1 VSFYVIGLGGIAE
14 ALVRYLGLFLY
25 AKNRGSVLCLIDG
38 DQFELENRDKGRM
51 AFAEIGYKAHVR
63 EKEMAD
69 LLGDRVSFRGL
80 PLYVTRKNIEDLIPP
95 DEPAIILLCVD
106 NHGTRRLVS
115 EYCQRRTQGLTLLI
129 SGGNSAVEEDGG
141 HFGNVLVHLRQD
153 DRDLTNPITTH
164 HPEIAAAPEH
174 EVPNNEDPDCVQM
187 ALRSDSTQIGLSN
200 LAVASAMLNA
210 FYAWYQGDGQAG
222 YEEVYLNILE
232 NRVTPR
238 SRPLLPT

>member
-1 VSFYVIGLGGIAE
+1 
-14 ALVRYLGLFLY
+14 
-25 AKNRGSVLCLIDG
+25 
-38 DQFELENRDKGRM
+38 M
-51 AFAEIGYKAHVR
+51 AFAEVGFKAHIR

-80 PLYVTRKNIEDLIPP
+80 PLYVTRTNIEDLIPP
-95 DEPAIILLCVD
+95 DEPAVIFLCVD

-141 HFGNVLVHLRQD
+141 HFGNVLIHLRRD

-164 HPEIAAAPEH
+164 HPEIAAAPED

-210 FYAWYQGDGQAG
+210 FYAWYQGDGPAG

-232 NRVTPR
+232 ARVTPR